1 MAFTKYDSN
10 VNQAIAVF
18 NEICKDQRAKLE
30 FIKEIY
36 ETDGAANMNY
46 KLDQLEKIMRLVCDS
61 GEPGVPKNYFKN
73 NLNLISKSDS
83 PEDILALFKRTQKVI
98 DEFCISYLTFKQ
110 SFDFDD
116 PERTTLIKI
125 QNAIAKQVSEFVFGG
140 A

>member
-1 MAFTKYDSN
+1 MAVTKYESN

-46 KLDQLEKIMRLVCDS
+46 KLDQLEKIMSLVCDS
-61 GEPGVPKNYFKN
+61 DESGVPKSYFKN

-116 PERTTLIKI
+116 PERSTLIKI

-140 A
+140 V

>member
-1 MAFTKYDSN
+1 MAVTKYESN
-10 VNQAIAVF
+10 VNQAISVF

-46 KLDQLEKIMRLVCDS
+46 KLDQLEKIMSLVCDS
-61 GEPGVPKNYFKN
+61 DESGVPKSYFKN

-116 PERTTLIKI
+116 PERSTLIKI

-140 A
+140 V

>member
-1 MAFTKYDSN
+1 MSVTKYESN
-10 VNQAIAVF
+10 INQAIAVF

-46 KLDQLEKIMRLVCDS
+46 KLDQLEKIMSLVCDS
-61 GEPGVPKNYFKN
+61 DESGVPKSYFKN

-116 PERTTLIKI
+116 PERSTLIKI

-140 A
+140 V

>member
-1 MAFTKYDSN
+1 MAVTKYESN
-10 VNQAIAVF
+10 INQAIAVF

-46 KLDQLEKIMRLVCDS
+46 KLDQLEKIMSLVCDS
-61 GEPGVPKNYFKN
+61 DESGVPKSYFKN

-116 PERTTLIKI
+116 PERSTLIKI

-140 A
+140 V